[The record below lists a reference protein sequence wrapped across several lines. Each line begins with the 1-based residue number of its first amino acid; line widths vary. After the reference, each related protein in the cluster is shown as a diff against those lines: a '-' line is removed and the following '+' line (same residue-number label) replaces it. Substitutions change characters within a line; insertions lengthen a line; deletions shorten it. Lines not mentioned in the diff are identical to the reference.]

1 MMLTLQ
7 IAILLLLVLLN
18 AVFTMAEMALVSA
31 RKARLQTLAE
41 QGHEGARIAL
51 DLKRDPSRFLS
62 TMQIGITVIAIL
74 AGSFGGAT
82 LGESLATYLE
92 TMPGLI
98 GRYAHAISIGGVV
111 IAISYFSLIIGE
123 LVPKRIALSRP
134 ELIASKMARL
144 MRGFSTVMGPAA
156 WLLSTSTDLVL
167 HLLPLPHGEQA
178 AVTEDEINLMLREGA
193 AAGHFHLGETAIA
206 QMALRLGDRRIS
218 AVMTPRTKVE
228 WLNLADSEAEN
239 KQKIVASQNSRFPV
253 IDGDPTVVAG
263 VVQVKDL
270 LIAQLAGKPYDLR
283 AALRPPLY
291 LPNTVTALRAL
302 EMLKKSGE
310 PMALVVDEYGDFE
323 GIVTLTDIMEAL
335 VGDIANPGEEED
347 PPVVTRDDG
356 SWLIDGMVA
365 VDEIKDVIGLKHL
378 PGEESGD
385 FQTLGGFMMAQVNRV
400 PRVADHFVVDG
411 YRFEVVD
418 MDGRRVDRV
427 LIVPPKAAAAHRAR

>member
-1 MMLTLQ
+1 MLTLQ

-18 AVFTMAEMALVSA
+18 SVFTMAEMALVSA
-31 RKARLQTLAE
+31 RKARLQNLAE
-41 QGHEGARIAL
+41 CGHEGARIAL

-82 LGESLATYLE
+82 LGESLATLLE
-92 TMPGLI
+92 SEPGFI
-98 GRYAHAISIGGVV
+98 GRFAHPIAIGSVV
-111 IAISYFSLIIGE
+111 IIISYVSLIIGE

-134 ELIASKMARL
+134 ELIAAKMARL
-144 MRGFSTVMGPAA
+144 MRSFSTLMAPAV

-167 HLLPLPHGEQA
+167 RLLPFKLGEQA
-178 AVTEDEINLMLREGA
+178 PVTEEEINLMLREGA
-193 AAGHFHLGETAIA
+193 AAGHFHHGETAIA

-239 KQKIVASQNSRFPV
+239 KRKIVASQNSRFPV
-253 IDGDPTVVAG
+253 IDGDPTTVAG
-263 VVQVKDL
+263 VIQVKDL

-283 AALRPPLY
+283 AALRSPLY
-291 LPNTVTALRAL
+291 LPNTITALRAL

-335 VGDIANPGEEED
+335 VGDIANPGEEEN

-365 VDEIKDVIGLKHL
+365 VDEIKDVIALKHL

-427 LIVPPKAAAAHRAR
+427 LIVPPKKEASRQTR

>member
-1 MMLTLQ
+1 MLTLQ

-31 RKARLQTLAE
+31 RKARLQNLAE
-41 QGHEGARIAL
+41 RGHDGARIAL
-51 DLKRDPSRFLS
+51 ELKRDPGRFLS

-92 TMPGLI
+92 TTPGI
-98 GRYAHAISIGGVV
+98 VGRYAHAISIGGVV

-144 MRGFSTVMGPAA
+144 MRGFSAVMTPAA

-193 AAGHFHLGETAIA
+193 AAGHFHQGETAIA

-228 WLNLADSEAEN
+228 WLNLADSEEEN
-239 KQKIVASQNSRFPV
+239 KRKIVASQHSRFPV
-253 IDGDPTVVAG
+253 IDGDPNVVAG

-270 LIAQLAGKPYDLR
+270 LLAQLAGKPYDLR

-356 SWLIDGMVA
+356 SWLIDGMVP

-427 LIVPPKAAAAHRAR
+427 LIVPPKSALAQRAR

>member
-31 RKARLQTLAE
+31 RKTRLQNLAE
-41 QGHEGARIAL
+41 RGHEGARIAL

-134 ELIASKMARL
+134 ELIAATMARL
-144 MRGFSTVMGPAA
+144 MRGFSTVMAPAA

-228 WLNLADSEAEN
+228 WLDLADSEAEN
-239 KQKIVASQNSRFPV
+239 KAKIVASQNSRFPV
-253 IDGDPTVVAG
+253 IDGDPAVVAG

-356 SWLIDGMVA
+356 SWLIDGMVP
-365 VDEIKDVIGLKHL
+365 VDEIKDVVGLKHL

-427 LIVPPKAAAAHRAR
+427 LIVPPKTAAVHRAR

>member
-1 MMLTLQ
+1 MLTLQ
-7 IAILLLLVLLN
+7 IVVLLLLVLLN
-18 AVFTMAEMALVSA
+18 ALFAMAEMALVSA
-31 RKARLQTLAE
+31 RKARLQNLAE
-41 QGHEGARIAL
+41 RGHDGARIAL

-62 TMQIGITVIAIL
+62 TVQIGITVIAIL

-82 LGESLATYLE
+82 LGESFAAFLE
-92 TMPGLI
+92 TVPGFI
-98 GRYAHAISIGGVV
+98 GRYAHAISIGSVV
-111 IAISYFSLIIGE
+111 IGISYLSLIIGE

-134 ELIASKMARL
+134 ELIAARMARM
-144 MRGFSTVMGPAA
+144 MRLFSTLMAPAA
-156 WLLSTSTDLVL
+156 WLLSNSTDLVL
-167 HLLPLPHGEQA
+167 RLLPLRLGEQS

-228 WLNLADSEAEN
+228 WLNLADSEEEN
-239 KQKIVASQNSRFPV
+239 KAKIVASQNSRFPV
-253 IDGDPTVVAG
+253 IDGDPNVVAG
-263 VVQVKDL
+263 IIQIKDL
-270 LIAQLAGKPYDLR
+270 VIAELAGKPHDLR
-283 AALRPPLY
+283 AALRPAFY

-323 GIVTLTDIMEAL
+323 GVVTLTDIMEAL
-335 VGDIANPGEEED
+335 VGDIATPGDTED

-356 SWLIDGMVA
+356 SWLIDGMVP
-365 VDEIKDVIGLKHL
+365 VDEVKDVIGLKHL
-378 PGEESGD
+378 PSEESGD
-385 FQTLGGFMMAQVNRV
+385 FHTLGGFVMAQVNRV
-400 PRVADHFVVDG
+400 PRIADHFAVDG

-427 LIVPPKAAAAHRAR
+427 LIVPPKTVTARQTR